1 MSNQLTSSNLKQLDL
16 YIIENI
22 LSNLKI
28 NELLFINKKYYTE
41 NISIC
46 KNAKE
51 KIQKFYKYNRFRLE
65 MEFHYYDNS
74 KLIQIYYI
82 ICYPKECR
90 KNFMKS
96 GIKHLNNLNR
106 YKMVELYQ
114 LSKLYPHKLNY
125 YFRLYVLLLNIH
137 ELAYIGW

>member
-1 MSNQLTSSNLKQLDL
+1 MSNQLISNNLKNLDL
-16 YIIENI
+16 YIIDNI

-28 NELLFINKKYYTE
+28 NELLFINKKYYNE
-41 NISIC
+41 NITIC

-51 KIQKFYKYNRFRLE
+51 KIYNFYKYNRFRLE

-74 KLIQIYYI
+74 KLIEIYYK

-90 KNFMKS
+90 LKFMKS
-96 GIKHLNNLNR
+96 GIQHLNNINR
-106 YKMVELYQ
+106 SKMIELYN
-114 LSKLYPHKLNY
+114 LSKLYPSRINY
-125 YFRLYVLLLNIH
+125 YFRLYVSLLNIH